1 MRNDRSK
8 IAMEVSGENSSRLR
22 VLLKSTEPSERRRQR
37 YRIDKSH
44 IRNKNRTHCPKFYAH
59 PPPSQTKTRTQ
70 KMGRLQYNA
79 IWYDEPRIFLK
90 GRKLCRPGGNCRRSS
105 SPPRQGQVIFS
116 VRFWYRWTARA
127 MSWCHFPYEISLV
140 LFRRCLWKHLPCTL
154 PSREVGGLISFATSA
169 KGSNPEGST
178 AFDI

>member
-8 IAMEVSGENSSRLR
+8 IAMGVSGENSSRLR
-22 VLLKSTEPSERRRQR
+22 GVIKVNRTVRTKTTKISNRQVP
-37 YRIDKSH
+37 H
-44 IRNKNRTHCPKFYAH
+44 RNKNRTQCPKFYAH

-79 IWYDEPRIFLK
+79 IWYDELRIFLK
-90 GRKLCRPGGNCRRSS
+90 GRKLCRPGGNWRRSS

-116 VRFWYRWTARA
+116 VRFWCRWTARA
-127 MSWCHFPYEISLV
+127 MSWCYFPYEISLV
-140 LFRRCLWKHLPCTL
+140 PLRRCLWKHLPCPL